1 MQGLL
6 LRLSTLDTD
15 AESAV
20 RVIAYFDSLVRDHAS
35 VPALL
40 KATARLTQCPVGLLD
55 AATGRRTRVHADG
68 TIETQPAPAG
78 RTADTPPGRAG
89 RTAGTPPI
97 PLPASAR
104 ELSSGLGAVW
114 MERDGPAHGLDEIVL
129 ERYAAAAEVTLER
142 AAALTHAARD
152 PALVEL
158 VLSAETGDTARA
170 RALRLLGFDPATP
183 LQALAIALPDEETAA
198 GLRAM
203 GHHVR
208 AATIGDTEAVL
219 VVTTLRPEPPG
230 VARGDVPPEPP
241 GGARAGIPPELLA
254 GARVGIGPELP
265 GARAAESWAGAR
277 TALRFTG
284 PHDRVMRW
292 SELGALALFADLPEQ
307 AIAALPDVRAMARL
321 GEESLLAVRA
331 LCLAGSIRGAAQAV
345 HLHHSSLAARIA
357 RAESVLG
364 FSLGDQPGRM
374 RAHLALALV
383 RLLA

>member
-6 LRLSTLDTD
+6 LRLSTLDAD

-20 RVIAYFDSLVRDHAS
+20 RVIAYFDSLVRDHVS
-35 VPALL
+35 VPVLL
-40 KATARLTQCPVGLLD
+40 TATARLTQCPVGLFD
-55 AATGRRTRVHADG
+55 AATGRHTRTMPDG
-68 TIETQPAPAG
+68 SV
-78 RTADTPPGRAG
+78 D
-89 RTAGTPPI
+89 
-97 PLPASAR
+97 ASAAPEAVR

-114 MERDGPAHGLDEIVL
+114 MEREGPAHGLDEIVL

-142 AAALTHAARD
+142 ATALARTGQD

-158 VLSAETGDTARA
+158 ALSAETGEAERA
-170 RALRLLGFDPATP
+170 RALRLLGFDPAIP
-183 LQALAIALPDEETAA
+183 LQALAIALPDRNLAS

-203 GHHVR
+203 GHRVR
-208 AATIGDTEAVL
+208 AARIGDTEAVL
-219 VVTTLRPEPPG
+219 VATTH
-230 VARGDVPPEPP
+230 
-241 GGARAGIPPELLA
+241 PELPE

-292 SELGALALFADLPEQ
+292 SDLGALALFADLPEQ
-307 AIAALPDVRAMARL
+307 AIAGLDDVRAMARL
-321 GEESLLAVRA
+321 GAESLLAVRA
-331 LCLAGSIRGAAQAV
+331 LCLAGSVRGAAGAV
-345 HLHHSSLAARIA
+345 HLHHSSLAVRIA

-364 FSLGDQPGRM
+364 FSLADQPGRM

-383 RLLA
+383 RLRANIRGGTPA